1 MKLKLVSVAVLGS
14 LALGAAPAVAQ
25 TQETV
30 ASSTKTVVT
39 PKIDTWQ
46 DIAAGKCYYGDKESC
61 ELLVGGLKMSKK
73 TKNCLVNASVAAAIS
88 LIVGR
93 INKDLA
99 SKVAKQAVGAGAG
112 AGATSCITALVSS

>member
-25 TQETV
+25 TQETGT
-30 ASSTKTVVT
+30 SSTKTVVT

-99 SKVAKQAVGAGAG
+99 SKVAKQAVGAGA
-112 AGATSCITALVSS
+112 TSCITALVSS

>member
-1 MKLKLVSVAVLGS
+1 MRIKLVSVAVLGS
-14 LALGAAPAVAQ
+14 LALGAVPAVAQ
-25 TQETV
+25 TQPTGNRT
-30 ASSTKTVVT
+30 SKSVVT

-61 ELLVGGLKMSKK
+61 ELLVKGLKMSKK

-93 INKDLA
+93 VNKDLA
-99 SKVAKQAVGAGAG
+99 SKVAKQAVGAGA
-112 AGATSCITALVSS
+112 TSCITALVS